1 MRRAA
6 RPRGAAR
13 LTVAAN
19 GRGAG
24 EGRVPRPVARRQGRL
39 ADRHPT
45 AARIEQ
51 AYRSSRPDRA
61 LAHPG
66 RSPVQSRPSG
76 ARVGVNTSQPG
87 DRVMIVAAGA
97 QVALAPDAPR
107 TSAARGRIAH
117 PASTTAAYARSVLSF
132 VVLFLPWSDRST
144 DGAPAKLTVDDW
156 QDDSFPWHRPS

>member
-6 RPRGAAR
+6 RLRGGAAR

-19 GRGAG
+19 GRGVG
-24 EGRVPRPVARRQGRL
+24 EGRAPRPVARRQGRL

-97 QVALAPDAPR
+97 QVTLAPDAFR

-132 VVLFLPWSDRST
+132 MFFSCRGGSAGPWTGS
-144 DGAPAKLTVDDW
+144 
-156 QDDSFPWHRPS
+156 RPR